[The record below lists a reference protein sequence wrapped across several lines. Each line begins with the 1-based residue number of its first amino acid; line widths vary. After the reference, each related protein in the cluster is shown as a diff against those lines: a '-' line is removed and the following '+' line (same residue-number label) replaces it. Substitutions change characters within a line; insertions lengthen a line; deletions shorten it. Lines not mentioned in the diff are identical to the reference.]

1 MLLRLVAELVLIIT
15 LDRTYGGV
23 DIIARFKMAL
33 GHADYTLY
41 EVVDEIDF

>member
-33 GHADYTLY
+33 GRADYTPY
-41 EVVDEIDF
+41 EVISRMI